1 LHSLGFLVRTSY
13 SEGTALDREREA
25 RLEAALRRTNHGD
38 QQAFAELVEEH
49 QAMVFSIAWH
59 FLEDRSLAEDVAQE
73 VFLELSQKL
82 ATIQSA
88 AHLRYWLRRVSVH
101 RAIDQGR
108 RRKNR
113 RESDIEEMP
122 ESVLANPGAC
132 RGAQDPMLLKRMRQA
147 LAALTEKQRMVV
159 VLRYQEDLGP
169 AEIAELMDM
178 PVNTVKSTL
187 HRSLEELRSR
197 LTRRIG
203 EVRYAFF

>member
-1 LHSLGFLVRTSY
+1 MDG
-13 SEGTALDREREA
+13 DREA
-25 RLEAALRRTNHGD
+25 GVEAALGRTAHGD
-38 QQAFAELVEEH
+38 QQAFAELVREH

-59 FLEDRSLAEDVAQE
+59 YLQDRSLAEDAAQE
-73 VFLELSQKL
+73 VFLELYQKV
-82 ATIQSA
+82 AAIQSA
-88 AHLRYWLRRVSVH
+88 AHLRFWLRRVSVH

-108 RRKNR
+108 RKKYR
-113 RESDIEEMP
+113 RESDLEEMP
-122 ESVLANPGAC
+122 EAVRADGAGPG
-132 RGAQDPMLLKRMRQA
+132 RGAVQDPLLLKRLGQV
-147 LAALTEKQRMVV
+147 LAGLPEKQRMMV

-169 AEIAELMDM
+169 AEIAELLKV